1 MTPKEVIDQLGY
13 GQVPENW
20 VTEDNSEPATAHLWR
35 SAKKAHVLG
44 TYVFRASPKADPI
57 LPPRPAI
64 HVARANNE
72 TEARE
77 IHRNLWNLGAAPFLI
92 VILPH
97 QVRVYSGFN
106 YSQKKQNVGLL
117 CIAELTHDE
126 ISTKLRDFYAEEIDS
141 GRIWQTQAENLTPD
155 KRVDRHLLKNLE
167 KLGNELADEKY
178 KIDQVVAHAL
188 IGKYIYLRYL
198 GDRKILSDEW
208 LGKHGIGLED
218 VTGRNASLASLRKLT
233 EALEDRF
240 NGGIF
245 PLSFTGSKA
254 PSNDAVKYVA
264 SVFRGDDPT
273 SGQLALDF
281 KAYDFSY
288 IPIETLSSIYEQFL
302 HAEGKG
308 KREGAIYTREFVAD
322 YLLCELNSIKPLK
335 RGMKVLDPA
344 CGSGIFLVLAYRRL
358 IEGEL
363 SKRKKKRL
371 SPDELCQILEESI
384 FGVER
389 SREACYV
396 TEFSLILT
404 LLSYVEPPELHENE
418 NFKFPDL
425 HNRHIF
431 KCDFFNNNSK
441 FWKKNLTFDWILGN
455 PPWNKLESATAAQEQ
470 KHAWKWLTDK
480 SNSKLRPVGKYSL
493 CEAFSWKAIE
503 FLNEGGHVGF
513 LIHATS
519 LFNSYSTKYRQ
530 EFFKQH
536 EIKRITNFANLAYI
550 LFAGRAQAPAATIIY
565 TKAEADKEKVPIIH
579 YGPFVVNQVLNRS
592 LNENTTKKPTW
603 TLTIYEDE
611 IQTVDS
617 YEAEVGEA
625 LTWKLAL
632 WGTYRDN
639 KAINSLKR
647 IFPQS
652 LNDIK
657 KKREWK
663 FHQGVELRNG
673 LTADN
678 NKKEETEYDPKLADF
693 KLLNVDAMSGGFY
706 LTVPESVLYDIPKE
720 KWYIRT
726 RGGKAGLAVAKAPH
740 IFWSPTFAAYSDIDF
755 VLPAPQV
762 GLSATSQDKDYLR
775 AVSAYLNS
783 SFGKYLLFFYSASW
797 GIDRNKFA
805 PADAEN
811 IPLPDFSD
819 EQVKQ
824 LADLHRELTEVKLSG
839 TEDSLFNEDYDSPK
853 MNLADIKNRLD
864 NETERILRI
873 PEYVGVLARDFIQ
886 VRYQFNKGKM
896 AVAAAR
902 PATNNDLLRY
912 AKYLT
917 QELDNFAEIHHK
929 VSVKQYSSLVICTVE
944 ITRSRH
950 PFEPVI
956 EDARGSS
963 SLSLKK
969 LWRDLEQRFSQWVY
983 IQRGL
988 RVFSGRKVHI
998 YKSPR
1003 LVDWTRTQALLD
1015 ADDIIAEVLNNK
1027 GDSR

>member
-1 MTPKEVIDQLGY
+1 MSPEKVIDQLGY
-13 GQVPENW
+13 RQLPENW

-35 SAKKAHVLG
+35 SAQKTHVLG
-44 TYVFRASPKADPI
+44 TYVFRASPNADPI

-64 HVARANNE
+64 HVALANNE
-72 TEARE
+72 TKAKE
-77 IHRNLWNLGAAPFLI
+77 IHRNLWNLGAAPFLMI
-92 VILPH
+92 ILPH
-97 QVRVYSGFN
+97 QVRVYSGFD
-106 YSQKKQNVGLL
+106 YSPKKQNIGLL
-117 CIAELTHDE
+117 CRTEQLTPDE
-126 ISTKLRDFYAEEIDS
+126 ISTKLKDFYAEEIDS

-167 KLGNELADEKY
+167 KLEKELADKKY
-178 KIDQVVAHAL
+178 KIDQAVAHAL

-198 GDRKILSDEW
+198 EDRKILSDEW
-208 LGKHGIGLED
+208 LRKHGIGLED
-218 VTGRNASLASLRKLT
+218 VMGRNASLASLRKLI

-245 PLSFTGSKA
+245 PLSFTGSMA
-254 PSNDAVKYVA
+254 PSNDAVRYVA

-308 KREGAIYTREFVAD
+308 KGKGAIYTREFVAD

-335 RGMKVLDPA
+335 RGMKILDPA

-363 SKRKKKRL
+363 SKRKKKKL
-371 SPDELCQILEESI
+371 SPDELRQILEESI
-384 FGVER
+384 FGVE
-389 SREACYV
+389 SSGEACYV

-404 LLSYVEPPELHENE
+404 LLNYVEPPELHENE

-431 KCDFFNNNSK
+431 ECDFFNNNSK
-441 FWKKNLTFDWILGN
+441 FRKKNLTFDWILGN

-470 KHAWKWLTDK
+470 EHAWKWLTDK
-480 SNSKLRPVGKYSL
+480 SNTKLRPVGKYSL

-503 FLNEGGHVGF
+503 LLNGGGHVGF

-550 LFAGRAQAPAATIIY
+550 LFAGRAKAPAATIIY
-565 TKAEADKEKVPIIH
+565 TKAEAGKEKVPIVH
-579 YGPFVVNQVLNRS
+579 YGPFVVNQVFNRS
-592 LNENTTKKPTW
+592 VNENITKKPTW

-611 IQTVDS
+611 IQAVDPFAAGS
-617 YEAEVGEA
+617 GDA
-625 LTWKLAL
+625 LIWKLAL
-632 WGTYRDN
+632 WGTYWDK
-639 KAINSLKR
+639 KAVQHLKR
-647 IFPQS
+647 LFPKS
-652 LNDIK
+652 LNEIIEERDWKI
-657 KKREWK
+657 RE
-663 FHQGVELRNG
+663 GLELRKV
-673 LTADN
+673 ADQD
-678 NKKEETEYDPKLADF
+678 KDSKETIDYLPELADF
-693 KLLNVDAMSGGFY
+693 KRLDVDAMSGGFY
-706 LTVPESVLYDIPKE
+706 LTVPQKALHAIPAEGRYVRKG
-720 KWYIRT
+720 R
-726 RGGKAGLAVAKAPH
+726 KAGLEAAKAPH
-740 IFWSPTFAAYSDIDF
+740 IFWSIPFAAYSDIDF

-762 GLSATSQDKDYLR
+762 GLSAAPQDKDYLR

-783 SFGKYLLFFYSASW
+783 SFGKYLLFFHSASW

-811 IPLPDFSD
+811 IPIPDLSD
-819 EQVKQ
+819 EQVKR
-824 LADLHRELTEVKLSG
+824 LADLHRKLAKVQLSE
-839 TEDSLFNEDYDSPK
+839 TEDFFFDEENDSPK
-853 MNLADIKNRLD
+853 MKLSDMKNRLD
-864 NETERILRI
+864 NEVEKILRI
-873 PEYVGVLARDFIQ
+873 PEYVGILARDFIQ
-886 VRYQFNKGKM
+886 VRYQFNKGKT

-902 PATNNDLLRY
+902 PAVKGDLLQY

-917 QELDNFAEIHHK
+917 QELDSFAEVHHK
-929 VSVKQYSSLVICTVE
+929 VTLKQYSTLVVCTVE

-963 SLSLKK
+963 SSSLKK

-1027 GDSR
+1027 GEAR